1 MGYAKPNSARKRIN
15 KISRVVMADLTGR
28 ARSNPYSR
36 KHNYGVSD
44 AQIDAAVQS
53 AVSLWESVKD
63 AGPEAKAAA
72 GFGRGDAQ
80 QWWSHIMSGNARE
93 STPAEKALRAKVKR
107 EVAKAL
113 GMPQSK
119 ATRGKASQ
127 YRATGKY
134 EDASFFGGKVK
145 SRRRKVPRK
154 PKGQRIEAWLGAAPK
169 SAAAKG
175 AYKAQYGATKFS
187 GYNADRMAFR
197 DQSAEW
203 YDDAWHA
210 PIGPGVSTW
219 AGAGPYKASGAILAG
234 ARRPFADSPPA
245 RAGAYVKKG
254 KKGKKKGGKRA
265 PSAYNEFYGAQR
277 RAGASHQEAVAAW
290 HASKGRSNPFVG
302 DIALTNPGFGGV
314 TSYLTGYAVPVAVAG
329 GAAGAVHALASTQG
343 WTETLAENVE
353 KIPAVGEFIG
363 QNMPYTLQGLL
374 VGTGLAMVAPMV
386 GGAAGKYLALTGGA
400 ALVFGGGIDAF
411 NYMLGE
417 EEGGEAEDLLADL
430 ELEDAEDVG
439 SLAFGDLALEN
450 VSALGDLALENVS
463 ALGDLALEN
472 GFSTASISAPSPLAG
487 DAMAGAYD
495 QSSLADAYYSGADF
509 SAEEGQALLNRRWGR
524 PSRRAGRRRA
534 HGASH
539 MAGTRFHR
547 WGWLIRLQGME
558 KCRQFAALP
567 PRKRLRVIAAMRK
580 AAIQAYQQS
589 LLQQQAI
596 QAEVHSA
603 DPELVPAAGTVSGG
617 ATGVTGA
624 NGAGE
629 LAGLNYL
636 GDPALFMG
644 A

>member
-1 MGYAKPNSARKRIN
+1 MALHRAKPNSARKRIN
-15 KISRVVMADLTGR
+15 KIARAVMADLTGR

-44 AQIDAAVQS
+44 AQIKSAVKS
-53 AVSLWESVKD
+53 AVSRWESVKH

-80 QWWSHIMSGNARE
+80 QWWSHIMSGNARQ
-93 STPAEKALRAKVKR
+93 STPGEKALRAKVKR
-107 EVAKAL
+107 EVANAL
-113 GMPQSK
+113 GMPQRK

-145 SRRRKVPRK
+145 SRRRKVPKK
-154 PKGQRIEAWLGAAPK
+154 PKGVQASAWYDQIG
-169 SAAAKG
+169 G
-175 AYKAQYGATKFS
+175 KAGYASQYGATQFS

-197 DQSAEW
+197 QSSAQYGGPGQPW
-203 YDDAWHA
+203 KA
-210 PIGPGVSTW
+210 PIGPGVITW
-219 AGAGPYKASGAILAG
+219 KDGPPYKASGHVLAG
-234 ARRPFADSPPA
+234 LPSRGKVQGPTYNDL
-245 RAGAYVKKG
+245 KKSAKAQGLLTPGGGSG
-254 KKGKKKGGKRA
+254 KKG
-265 PSAYNEFYGAQR
+265 AYTKADL
-277 RAGASHQEAVAAW
+277 EALLG
-290 HASKGRSNPFVG
+290 GRSNPFVG

-314 TSYLTGYAVPVAVAG
+314 ASYLTGYAVPVAVAG

-386 GGAAGKYLALTGGA
+386 GGQAGKYLALTGGA

-417 EEGGEAEDLLADL
+417 EEGEEAEDLVEDIELDEDL
-430 ELEDAEDVG
+430 LDEDLDVG
-439 SLAFGDLALEN
+439 ALVFGDIALEN
-450 VSALGDLALENVS
+450 VSALGDLAFAQPNVS
-463 ALGDLALEN
+463 ALGSIGLEN
-472 GFSTASISAPSPLAG
+472 PLSQLSAPSPLAG
-487 DAMAGAYD
+487 DDLAGLYD
-495 QSSLADAYYSGADF
+495 QASLADAYYSGADF
-509 SAEEGQALLNRRWGR
+509 SGEEGQALINRSFKRR
-524 PSRRAGRRRA
+524 ARRTLSRRAGRRVK

-539 MAGTRFHR
+539 LAGKAYHR
-547 WGWLIRLQGME
+547 WGWLIRLQGEE
-558 KCRQFAALP
+558 KCRQFAMLP
-567 PRKRLRVIAAMRK
+567 PAQRLRVIAAMRK
-580 AAIQAYQQS
+580 AAIQAYQQG
-589 LLQQQAI
+589 LLQDQAVA
-596 QAEVHSA
+596 AEVSSP
-603 DPELVPAAGTVSGG
+603 DPELVPLPASGTVAGG
-617 ATGVTGA
+617 ANGVTGA
-624 NGAGE
+624 SGAGE